1 VKRNKPLGVITRGT
15 TNPNRLRRV
24 DSWMVWKYGDLLRTL
39 DSPTIIDLGYGASPI
54 TTLQLAQR
62 ITRAA
67 PKTKVIGLE
76 IDRERVTSA
85 KLFEDEH
92 VQFCEGGFELAGIRN
107 PILVRAFN
115 VLRQYQESEVEA
127 AWTEMSKHLH
137 PLGAIV
143 EGTCDELGRLATWVE
158 ITKSGPQSLTLSVR
172 LKDLVAPLE
181 IAERLPKI
189 LIHRNTP
196 DNAVHG
202 FIQDLQRSWQSA
214 ASISVF
220 GPRQR
225 WRATVDSMRE
235 RWPILSPRNR
245 DQLGEITVEWSAVAP
260 LATD

>member
-1 VKRNKPLGVITRGT
+1 MKRNKPLGVITRGT

-39 DSPTIIDLGYGASPI
+39 DSPTVIDLGYGASPI

-62 ITRAA
+62 ITGIA

-76 IDRERVTSA
+76 INRERVTSA

-92 VQFCEGGFELAGIRN
+92 VLFREGGFELAGIN
-107 PILVRAFN
+107 KPILVRAFN
-115 VLRQYQESEVEA
+115 VLRQYEESEVKA

-143 EGTCDELGRLATWVE
+143 DGTCDELGRLATWVE

-172 LKDLVAPLE
+172 LKDLIDPLE

-214 ASISVF
+214 AGIGVF

-225 WRATVDSMRE
+225 WRATVESMRE
-235 RWPILSPRNR
+235 RWAILSPRNR
-245 DQLGEITVEWSAVAP
+245 DQLGEITVVWSAVAP
-260 LATD
+260 RDG